1 MLNRITSLN
10 LAATVCPHSPYGITV
25 VRYPSLESVP
35 REFHDDPSRIFAV
48 TVAQS
53 QAARVL
59 AVGAILGEG
68 PVWDEREQ
76 ELLFVD
82 IFGERVHRFHPT
94 TGEHSWFGTDG
105 PTGAVVLTEEG
116 QLLLALHDRFVYSGR
131 SGENQVVVE
140 GFQADGAVLRF
151 NDGKVDPWG
160 RFLVGT
166 VDRKEARPNGT
177 LYMLSADHS
186 VISLVEKVTV
196 SNGLAWT
203 ADRTTL
209 YYIDT
214 PTRRVDA
221 FDVDPDIGTLSAR
234 RTVVEVRDG
243 KPDGMTIDDEGCLW
257 VAIWDG
263 GRVDRYA
270 PSGELLEILRVPEGG
285 RVTSVAFGGPT
296 MSTLFV
302 TTTRAWLSDDELAHA
317 PHAGDL
323 FAFEAPV
330 TGPPGNRFQ
339 GSPAS

>member
-1 MLNRITSLN
+1 MTI
-10 LAATVCPHSPYGITV
+10 
-25 VRYPSLESVP
+25 
-35 REFHDDPSRIFAV
+35 
-48 TVAQS
+48 AQS
-53 QAARVL
+53 QAAPVL
-59 AVGAILGEG
+59 AVGATLGEG

-82 IFGERVHRFHPT
+82 IISERVHRFRPA
-94 TGEHSWFGTDG
+94 TGEHSSFRTDG

-116 QLLLALHDRFVYSGR
+116 RLLLALHDRFVYSGR

-140 GFQADGAVLRF
+140 GFRADGAVLRF

-166 VDRKEARPNGT
+166 MDRQEAQPNGT

-186 VISLVEKVTV
+186 VASLVEKVSV

-234 RTVVEVRDG
+234 RPVVEVLDG
-243 KPDGMTIDDEGCLW
+243 KPDGMAIDDEGCLW

-270 PSGELLEILRVPEGG
+270 PSGELLEVLRVPEGG
-285 RVTSVAFGGPT
+285 HVSSAAFGGPR

-302 TTTRAWLSDDELAHA
+302 TTARAGLSEGELADA
-317 PHAGDL
+317 SHAGDL
-323 FAFEAPV
+323 FAYEAHV
-330 TGPPGNRFQ
+330 TGPPGNRFP